1 MSTPTSP
8 RANGHRTLVNRRRT
22 TRGGTIEPVVTVD
35 SLAKRY
41 GAVTAVADVSLEVA
55 RGEIFGIVGP
65 NGAGKTTTI
74 EMMQGLR
81 RPDGGIVRVLGL
93 DPQRDVGEIRQRVG
107 TQLQNAVLPDR
118 MKVWEAL
125 DLYAGYYARPADP
138 TALLDD
144 WDLRDKRTAA
154 FDSLSGGQRQRLFIA
169 LALIGSP
176 ELVFLDELT
185 TGLDPQ
191 ARRRT
196 WDHVRTIRDS
206 GVTVVLVTH
215 FMDEAEALCDR
226 IAVIDGGHIAA
237 LDTPSVLANRV
248 GPTRR
253 VRFTAPDG
261 FAPHWLADVA
271 DVERVEQRG
280 ATIVVTGTG
289 PLLAHVATALAAHG
303 AAPDDL
309 TVERANLEDA
319 FLAITAPAAT
329 SRAF

>member
-1 MSTPTSP
+1 MPTLTP
-8 RANGHRTLVNRRRT
+8 H
-22 TRGGTIEPVVTVD
+22 PVITVARV
-35 SLAKRY
+35 SKRY

-81 RPDGGIVRVLGL
+81 RPDGGTVQVLGL
-93 DPQRDVGEIRQRVG
+93 DPQRDVAAIRQRVG

-125 DLYAGYYARPADP
+125 DLYASYYARPADP
-138 TALLDD
+138 RALLDD
-144 WDLRDKRTAA
+144 WDLRGKRNAS

-176 ELVFLDELT
+176 EMVFLDELT

-191 ARRRT
+191 ARRLT
-196 WDHVRTIRDS
+196 WDHIRAIRDS

-215 FMDEAEALCDR
+215 FMDEAETLCDR
-226 IAVIDGGHIAA
+226 IAVIDGGRVVAI
-237 LDTPSVLANRV
+237 DTPSGLTQRT
-248 GPTRR
+248 GRTQC
-253 VRFTAPDG
+253 VRFAAPGG
-261 FAPHWLADVA
+261 FSAHWLSGVA
-271 DVERVEQRG
+271 GIERVDQHG
-280 ATIVVTGTG
+280 SGVVVTGTG
-289 PLLAHVATALAAHG
+289 PLLAGVATALAAHG

-309 TVERANLEDA
+309 TVERTNLEDA
-319 FLAITAPAAT
+319 FLAITGPAAD
-329 SRAF
+329 SPRS

>member
-1 MSTPTSP
+1 M
-8 RANGHRTLVNRRRT
+8 
-22 TRGGTIEPVVTVD
+22 EPVITATGL
-35 SLAKRY
+35 SKRY

-81 RPDGGIVRVLGL
+81 RPDGGMVRVLGL
-93 DPQRDVGEIRQRVG
+93 DPQCDVAEIRQRVG

-125 DLYAGYYARPADP
+125 DLYASYYASPANVD
-138 TALLDD
+138 ALLDD
-144 WDLRDKRTAA
+144 WDLRGKRDAP

-169 LALIGSP
+169 LALVGSP
-176 ELVFLDELT
+176 EMVFLDELT

-191 ARRRT
+191 ARRLT
-196 WDHVRTIRDS
+196 WDHVRAIRDG

-226 IAVIDGGHIAA
+226 IAVIDGGRVAA
-237 LDTPSVLANRV
+237 LDTPSRL
-248 GPTRR
+248 TRRAVQTQR
-253 VRFTAPDG
+253 VRFTAPGG
-261 FAPHWLADVA
+261 FSPAWLADIAGV
-271 DVERVEQRG
+271 VRVDRHG
-280 ATIVVTGTG
+280 AAVVVTGTG
-289 PLLAHVATALAAHG
+289 ALLAGVATALAAHG

-309 TVERANLEDA
+309 TVERSSLEDA
-319 FLAITAPAAT
+319 FLAITSAAAAT
-329 SRAF
+329 SHS